1 VNGFFDA
8 LSLLTRLRT
17 RGGRD
22 TARAIPWMPVVGA
35 LIGLACGLVYWAARA
50 ALTPLISA
58 SLAITASILLTGAL
72 HEDGLAD
79 VADAF
84 GARVEP
90 ARALEIM
97 HDPYHGTYGIL
108 ALIVSVVTRV
118 VAVAAMRPSTAV
130 VSLAVAHALARAG
143 AVGLMT
149 GMPPAHGST
158 LAASYKSPEIRRGV
172 FAGIVFA
179 LALAVATLG
188 LWAFAAAAIVLG
200 AVAVTGLLAR
210 QKIGGFTGDV
220 LGATEQLAEI
230 GILLLVASAGA
241 AVPWWRA

>member
-1 VNGFFDA
+1 MNGFFDA

-35 LIGLACGLVYWAARA
+35 LIGFACGLIYWAARA
-50 ALTPLISA
+50 ELTPLISA

-97 HDPYHGTYGIL
+97 HDPTHGTYGML
-108 ALIVSVVTRV
+108 ALILSVVTRV
-118 VAVAAMRPSTAV
+118 VAVAAMRPASAV
-130 VSLAVAHALARAG
+130 VSLVAAHALARAG
-143 AVGLMT
+143 AVGLMSV
-149 GMPPAHGST
+149 MPPAPGST
-158 LAASYKSPEIRRGV
+158 LAASYKRPEIGRDLL
-172 FAGIVFA
+172 AGIGFAVA
-179 LALAVATLG
+179 LALATLG
-188 LWAFAAAAIVLG
+188 FWAFAAVAIVLG
-200 AVAVTGLLAR
+200 AAAVTRLLAR
-210 QKIGGFTGDV
+210 QKVGGFTGDV